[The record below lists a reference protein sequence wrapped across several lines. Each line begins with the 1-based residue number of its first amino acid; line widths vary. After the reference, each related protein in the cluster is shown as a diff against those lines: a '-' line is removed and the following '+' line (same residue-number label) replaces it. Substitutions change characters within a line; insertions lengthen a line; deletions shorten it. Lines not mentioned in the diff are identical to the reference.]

1 MRHLVAILA
10 VTAFAA
16 AAMGQNTAT
25 KPVSAPR
32 AMEQAPAADQP
43 DSTGL
48 YNAALLDLGA
58 TARGSGAAFN
68 KDWPPDNTMVRDKYD
83 GGTIFDKGGSLKGGR
98 VDIRLLIP
106 VDIKAIEVVGLDYHG
121 TRQPK
126 AIDIFVEGKL
136 VEHADLADAPGQ
148 VQRIELEAHGQNV
161 GILVTDEYPV
171 RPQPEGGKPLD
182 YGGWLRLR
190 VLTTTNV
197 AEKMKPPAQ
206 YDVKASPANLVPTGA
221 SAAEGKV
228 EVVGQ
233 PRMTQ
238 GHPCTLWDD
247 GGHRALQGDAE
258 DQPGTPGPIGRA
270 QEQRWISG

>member
-1 MRHLVAILA
+1 
-10 VTAFAA
+10 
-16 AAMGQNTAT
+16 
-25 KPVSAPR
+25 
-32 AMEQAPAADQP
+32 
-43 DSTGL
+43 
-48 YNAALLDLGA
+48 
-58 TARGSGAAFN
+58 
-68 KDWPPDNTMVRDKYD
+68 MVRDKYN
-83 GGTIFDKGGSLKGGR
+83 GGTIFDKGGSLKGCR

-106 VDIKAIEVVGLDYHG
+106 VDIKAIEVAGLDYHG

-126 AIDIFVEGKL
+126 AIDIFVERKL
-136 VEHADLADAPGQ
+136 VAHADLADAPGQ

-182 YGGWLRLR
+182 WGGWLRLR

-197 AEKMKPPAQ
+197 AEKMKTPAQ
-206 YDVKASPANLVPTGA
+206 YDVKASPANLMPTGA

-238 GHPCTLWDD
+238 GHPCTLWD
-247 GGHRALQGDAE
+247 AE
-258 DQPGTPGPIGRA
+258 DIAHYKEMLKTSQELQAQLAGLKTSMDIRMTQPLGIPQPEKGRMA
-270 QEQRWISG
+270 SGCT